1 MLITMDNTSKTPCQ
15 DKLAFDTKKQ
25 ADVAGLVAELQHNAK
40 LKSYRCTYCNLWH
53 LASSN

>member
-1 MLITMDNTSKTPCQ
+1 MLITMDNTPKTPCQ

-25 ADVAGLVAELQHNAK
+25 ADTAGLVAELQHNAK
-40 LKSYRCTYCNLWH
+40 LKSYRCTHCSLWH